1 MREVVVHVVPV
12 SRQSEDET
20 TDDPLMCM
28 KGTKG
33 KTGEMSGNALRAVK
47 QVVQKE
53 DQEWCPWRR
62 YGGAGSTGC
71 ARKRAK
77 TGGQKGRVEP
87 PKEPAKAERK
97 KSRSGKNA
105 ER

>member
-33 KTGEMSGNALRAVK
+33 KPVRGAVTLRERLSRWSKKKIKNGVPP
-47 QVVQKE
+47 E
-53 DQEWCPWRR
+53 TRR
-62 YGGAGSTGC
+62 
-71 ARKRAK
+71 R
-77 TGGQKGRVEP
+77 
-87 PKEPAKAERK
+87 
-97 KSRSGKNA
+97 SR
-105 ER
+105 

>member
-33 KTGEMSGNALRAVK
+33 KPVR
-47 QVVQKE
+47 
-53 DQEWCPWRR
+53 
-62 YGGAGSTGC
+62 
-71 ARKRAK
+71 
-77 TGGQKGRVEP
+77 
-87 PKEPAKAERK
+87 
-97 KSRSGKNA
+97 
-105 ER
+105 